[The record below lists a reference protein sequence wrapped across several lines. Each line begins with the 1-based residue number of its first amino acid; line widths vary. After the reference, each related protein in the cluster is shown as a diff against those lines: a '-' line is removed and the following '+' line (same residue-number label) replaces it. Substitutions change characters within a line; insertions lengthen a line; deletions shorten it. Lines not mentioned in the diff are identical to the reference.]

1 MTRLRWWG
9 EAATA
14 DQAAEP
20 LVFHPNDRWRVF
32 ADQCERAQ
40 NFGKHSDVNKGSLNL
55 QAPNE
60 AMPDL
65 EDHPGNQPTGATTFV
80 PDSIALPTE
89 SQSLWSAIRESL
101 RGSHRD
107 YTKGPIGRSI
117 IMLAIPMV
125 LEMCMESIFA
135 VVDIKWVSYLG
146 PDAMATVGLT
156 ESLLTLMYAI
166 AIGLSIG
173 ATATVARRIGEK
185 NPDGAARAA
194 IQALGLGLI
203 VSTVIALIGAP
214 LAPKLLSIMGA
225 SPEVVAQGWGF
236 TAVMLAGNVTI
247 MMLFMINAIFRGAG
261 DAAIA
266 MRVLWLANAINIVL
280 GPCFIF
286 GLGPFPKLGIV
297 GAAVATNIG
306 RGAGALYAF
315 SRLIRSE
322 RFEIKRHHF
331 RLEPDIML
339 RLVRLS
345 ATGTFQV
352 FIGMASWIGLVRT
365 ISSFGTD
372 VVAGYIVGIR
382 VILFALLPSWG
393 MSNAAATMVGQALGA
408 KNPERAERAVW
419 LAGFYNMIFLG
430 GVGLVFVVLAR
441 QIIGLFTTDPNVVP
455 YGVDCLRIVASGFLF
470 YAWGMVITQSFNGA
484 GDTWTPTIINLFVFW
499 LWELPLAYV
508 LAIVLGFGPRG
519 VFLAITIAFSTLAI
533 VSAIVFRR
541 GKWKTKAV

>member
-1 MTRLRWWG
+1 M
-9 EAATA
+9 
-14 DQAAEP
+14 
-20 LVFHPNDRWRVF
+20 
-32 ADQCERAQ
+32 
-40 NFGKHSDVNKGSLNL
+40 SDSAGPSTTPETGDAKTD
-55 QAPNE
+55 APQV
-60 AMPDL
+60 
-65 EDHPGNQPTGATTFV
+65 HPTGAPV
-80 PDSIALPTE
+80 VDE
-89 SQSLWSAIRESL
+89 QQSLWSAIRESL

-107 YTKGPIGRSI
+107 YTQGPIGRSI
-117 IMLAIPMV
+117 ILLAIPMV

-194 IQALGLGLI
+194 IQALALGLI
-203 VSTVIALIGAP
+203 VSTVVALVGAP
-214 LAPKLLSIMGA
+214 LAPKLLSLMGG
-225 SPEVVAQGWGF
+225 SPEVVATGWGF

-286 GLGPFPKLGIV
+286 GLGPFPELGIV

-306 RGAGALYAF
+306 RGTGVLYAF
-315 SRLIRSE
+315 SRLIRSGG
-322 RFEIKRHHF
+322 RFDIQRHHF
-331 RLEPDIML
+331 RFEPAIMWK
-339 RLVRLS
+339 LVKLS
-345 ATGTFQV
+345 GTGTFQV

-382 VILFALLPSWG
+382 VVLFALLPSWG

-408 KNPERAERAVW
+408 KNPERAEQAVW
-419 LAGFYNMIFLG
+419 KAGLYNMIFLG
-430 GVGLVFVVLAR
+430 CVGLVFVVFAR
-441 QIIGLFTTDPNVVP
+441 QIIGLFTVDPNVVP
-455 YGVDCLRIVASGFLF
+455 HGVDCLRIVASGFLF

-484 GDTWTPTIINLFVFW
+484 GDTWTPTYINLFVFW

-519 VFLAITIAFSTLAI
+519 VFLAITIAFSTLAV
-533 VSAIVFRR
+533 VSGLLFRR

>member
-1 MTRLRWWG
+1 MPDSEGLPTAT
-9 EAATA
+9 EFADATTSAPTADAATGVT
-14 DQAAEP
+14 AAEP
-20 LVFHPNDRWRVF
+20 
-32 ADQCERAQ
+32 
-40 NFGKHSDVNKGSLNL
+40 
-55 QAPNE
+55 
-60 AMPDL
+60 
-65 EDHPGNQPTGATTFV
+65 
-80 PDSIALPTE
+80 
-89 SQSLWSAIRESL
+89 QSLWSAIRESI

-107 YTKGPIGRSI
+107 YTTGPIGRAI

-146 PDAMATVGLT
+146 PEAMATVGLT
-156 ESLLTLMYAI
+156 ESLMTLVYTL

-173 ATATVARRIGEK
+173 ATATVARRIGEQ
-185 NPDGAARAA
+185 NRDGAARAA
-194 IQALGLGLI
+194 VQSIALALI
-203 VSTVIALIGAP
+203 VSVIIALIGAP
-214 LAPKLLSIMGA
+214 LAPKLLSLMGA
-225 SPEVVAQGWGF
+225 SPSLIAHGAGF
-236 TAVMLAGNVTI
+236 TTVMLAGNVTVV
-247 MMLFMINAIFRGAG
+247 MLFMINAIFRGSG

-266 MRVLWLANAINIVL
+266 MRVLWLANAINILL

-297 GAAVATNIG
+297 GAAVATNTG
-306 RGAGALYAF
+306 RGIGALYAF
-315 SRLIRSE
+315 SRLLRKGG
-322 RFEIKRHHF
+322 RFEIKRCHF
-331 RLEPDIML
+331 RLEPAIMA

-372 VVAGYIVGIR
+372 ALAGYQVGIR
-382 VILFALLPSWG
+382 VIIFALLPSWG

-419 LAGFYNMIFLG
+419 QAGFYNMIFLG
-430 GVGLVFVVLAR
+430 CVGLVFVLFAR

-455 YGVDCLRIVASGFLF
+455 YGVDCLRIVAYGFLF
-470 YAWGMVITQSFNGA
+470 YAYGMVLTQSFNGA

-508 LAIVLGFGPRG
+508 LAIVFGLGPRG

-533 VSAIVFRR
+533 VSALVFRR
-541 GKWKTKAV
+541 GNWKAKAV